1 MAEPVKVGDVQ
12 HPVAW
17 SQTVLDKIE
26 ETGGRGWAVLFRV
39 RHLMPMTGSIYLSCP
54 GVQEDV
60 WWTLGGEDMPSVVS
74 GSGLHL
80 LPIPDRENPHQIFR
94 GREILD
100 TPDPNPYYA
109 SAYKEIINLL
119 RSLNGG
125 PAINRGEDNA

>member
-26 ETGGRGWAVLFRV
+26 ETGGQGWTVIFRV
-39 RHLMPMTGSIYLSCP
+39 RNLMPMTSSIYLSCP

-60 WWTLGGEDMPSVVS
+60 WWVLEEEEMPSVVS
-74 GSGLHL
+74 GSGFPLP
-80 LPIPDRENPHQIFR
+80 PIPDREDPHQIFR
-94 GREILD
+94 DREVLD

-109 SAYKEIINLL
+109 SAYKEVINLL

-125 PAINRGEDNA
+125 PAINRGEIDA